1 MPVPKREHKVCQ
13 LYLPGRG
20 CRHRSADMHC
30 DNGGMS
36 ESADSDKVEGWSPA
50 PDVGQAGTV
59 LTKDGQ
65 WAYRYKDGADL
76 ILMKM
81 PERPAP
87 A

>member
-1 MPVPKREHKVCQ
+1 
-13 LYLPGRG
+13 
-20 CRHRSADMHC
+20 
-30 DNGGMS
+30 MS
-36 ESADSDKVEGWSPA
+36 EIEEPAAALGWSPA
-50 PDVGQAGTV
+50 PDEGQAGTV

>member
-1 MPVPKREHKVCQ
+1 
-13 LYLPGRG
+13 
-20 CRHRSADMHC
+20 
-30 DNGGMS
+30 MS